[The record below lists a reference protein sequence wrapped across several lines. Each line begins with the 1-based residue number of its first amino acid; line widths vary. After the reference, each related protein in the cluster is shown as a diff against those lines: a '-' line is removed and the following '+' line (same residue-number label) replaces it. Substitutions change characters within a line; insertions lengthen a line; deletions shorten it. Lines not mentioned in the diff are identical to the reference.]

1 MRKLRARSSTN
12 LTKSEKLDLGELL
25 LLAVLVILV
34 AAVVAHVAHRFI
46 P

>member
-1 MRKLRARSSTN
+1 MRKSRPRSSSH
-12 LTKSEKLDLGELL
+12 LSKSESLDLGELL
-25 LLAVLVILV
+25 LLAILIILV